1 MHRISRRLVSAIAL
15 LTVLAF
21 AAPALAQTGGIRG
34 KLTDEK
40 GAPVEGAVVKLE
52 GKNTARK
59 AEIKTNK
66 KGEFIQIGLF
76 PGEYKLSVERGGNV
90 VFTSDTRITFG
101 DPTVFDISL
110 KPVAGQPNAAQVE
123 RDTKLRGLFD
133 AGVAS
138 VQAANYDDAIAK
150 FTEAS
155 TMLPTC
161 HVCYY
166 NIGAAYAKKAEA
178 AGQAPEAADLWT
190 KTEENYKKSVELKPD
205 YTDGW
210 SALAALYNQQKK
222 FDLAAQASEKAVG
235 GAAGATGGGN
245 APALYN
251 QGVIFWNQNKYQ
263 EAKDKF
269 EAATQADPKYSE
281 AWYRLGMAWMNLGD
295 MAKAV
300 TAFEGY
306 LTADPNGSH
315 AAEVKG
321 AIDALKP
328 KQ

>member
-1 MHRISRRLVSAIAL
+1 MHRISRRLVSALAL

-21 AAPALAQTGGIRG
+21 AVPALAQTGGIRG

-40 GAPVEGAVVKLE
+40 GAPVEGAVIKIE
-52 GKNTARK
+52 GKSTARK
-59 AEIKTNK
+59 AEVKTNK
-66 KGEFIQIGLF
+66 KGEYIQIGLF
-76 PGEYKLSVERGGNV
+76 PGDYKVSVDRGGTII
-90 VFTSDTRITFG
+90 FSSDVHIGLG
-101 DPTVFDISL
+101 DPTVNDISL
-110 KPVAGQPNAAQVE
+110 KPQPGQVNAAQAAL
-123 RDTKLRGLFD
+123 DTKLRGLFD
-133 AGVAS
+133 GGVAS
-138 VQAANYDDAIAK
+138 VQAGSYDDAIAK
-150 FTEAS
+150 FTEA
-155 TMLPTC
+155 TTLLPTC
-161 HVCYY
+161 HVCFY
-166 NIGAAYAKKAEA
+166 NIGAAYAKKAEK

-235 GAAGATGGGN
+235 GEAGATGGGN

-269 EAATQADPKYSE
+269 EAATKADPKYSE

-306 LTADPNGSH
+306 IAADPNGSH
-315 AAEVKG
+315 AAEVKA